1 MIKVS
6 MIEAVDFKMV
16 KNFLVIICNNFVFL
30 VIVERFI
37 KKMAKNIITSVAQVL
52 HAKEKEESK

>member
-1 MIKVS
+1 

-37 KKMAKNIITSVAQVL
+37 KKMAKKIITSGAQVL

>member
-1 MIKVS
+1 
-6 MIEAVDFKMV
+6 
-16 KNFLVIICNNFVFL
+16 